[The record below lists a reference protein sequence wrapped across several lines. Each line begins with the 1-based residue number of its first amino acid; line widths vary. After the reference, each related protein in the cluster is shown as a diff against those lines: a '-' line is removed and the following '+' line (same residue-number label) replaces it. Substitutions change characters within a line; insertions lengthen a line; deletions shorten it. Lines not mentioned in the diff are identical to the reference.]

1 MRRTSRTYLLFT
13 LLFLLAF
20 SAMNGYAQ
28 SALQLATVT
37 PCRLVDTRI
46 NGGPIQGGTSRTFNL
61 PQLATA
67 GGCDS
72 LANAAAYSLNVTVV
86 PQGRLGYL
94 TIWPTGQPQPGVSLM
109 NSLDGRIK
117 ANAVIVGGGTN
128 QSVDVFV
135 NNTTDV
141 ILDINGYFEQPVP
154 TTLAF
159 YPLTPCRIVDTR
171 TGNGGPLV
179 ANQER
184 DFALTTRECNIAG
197 AAKAYS
203 FNVTAVP
210 IDNGRVGYLTVWPA
224 GIPVPNVSTLND
236 PTGTI
241 VANAAIVPSGPRNT
255 VAAIA
260 NGNTNLLI
268 DLNGYFAVPT
278 PENQGLSVYT
288 LPPCR
293 ALDTRPNEFTG
304 LIVAPIVSTPCG
316 VPSTAGGYILNAT
329 ALPDG
334 RLGYLTVWPDGE
346 PQPPVSTLNALD
358 GAYTS
363 NMVLA
368 AAAGLPADGS
378 VDAYAE
384 GGSTNLLL
392 DVFGYLS
399 GPSQLTITTT
409 SLPSGTTGV
418 AYNATLMAAGGQPP
432 YTWSLSGGTTLP
444 PGLTLSDNGVITG
457 TPLMPGP
464 YQFTVQVQDALNNVA
479 SQQLTITIT
488 AGSLT
493 VTSTLLPSGSQNS
506 PYNATLGAAGGTPP
520 YTWSLASGTLPL
532 GLTLDPSSGNIA
544 GTPSAQGVSN
554 FTVQV
559 TDSVQGTA
567 QKALFI
573 SVGPPLTN
581 ATLTGNYAFTFNGY
595 SNGTPVYMAGNFV
608 ADGNGNLTSGELDL
622 NSGAGGAQPSTFT
635 GTYNLTLGSGLGTMT
650 FNVGGT
656 IGTLNFHIAVSNLG
670 NGTMIQDNADPATR
684 GSGSIFV
691 QTTNDFQVPP
701 HGNYVIGTYGAD
713 QASARY
719 VKGGY
724 FQVGASGNVPNGTE
738 DVNNNGTLSSRMFT
752 GQFTAPDAHGR
763 GTLALQFPAG
773 VTNTYAYYVVY
784 RGQFIVVG
792 IDPLSDVD
800 PLTMGSMLV
809 QSGTFSNA
817 SLSGASVAEIN
828 GVNPNGGSPVA
839 DAQLGI
845 FTASSGSAS
854 VSLDENRGGTIIP
867 PQISSGTYTV
877 ASNGRVT
884 LTGFGGTPP
893 ILYLSN
899 SNQGFIVGQD
909 ASASSGVLEPQAG
922 PPPYSN
928 LSISGTYLG
937 GTVTPVQSPVVD
949 EVSFLFGD
957 GNGNINGTENT
968 SGPSGPGTNPVSATY
983 LVDSTG
989 RAVVTGT
996 PAGIMY
1002 VVSRKKIVLLPSGN
1016 NPALS
1021 IFVAGLTQ

>member
-1 MRRTSRTYLLFT
+1 
-13 LLFLLAF
+13 
-20 SAMNGYAQ
+20 MNSYAQ
-28 SALQLATVT
+28 SASQLVTVT
-37 PCRLVDTRI
+37 PCRLVDTRT

-61 PQLATA
+61 PQLAIA
-67 GGCDS
+67 GGCNS
-72 LANAAAYSLNVTVV
+72 LATASAYSLNVTVV
-86 PQGRLGYL
+86 PQGRLGFL
-94 TIWPTGQPQPGVSLM
+94 TIWPTGQPQPTVSLM

-141 ILDINGYFEQPVP
+141 ILDINAYFALPTS

-159 YPLTPCRIVDTR
+159 YPLVPCRIVDTR

-184 DFALTTRECNIAG
+184 DFPLTTRECNIAG

-236 PTGTI
+236 PTGTV

-260 NGNTNLLI
+260 NDNTNLLI

-278 PENQGLSVYT
+278 PENPGLSVYT

-304 LIVAPIVSTPCG
+304 LIVAPIVATPCG
-316 VPSTAGGYILNAT
+316 VPSSASGYILNAT

-346 PQPPVSTLNALD
+346 AQPPVSTLNALD
-358 GAYTS
+358 GAFTS
-363 NMVLA
+363 NMVIA

-378 VDAYAE
+378 VDAFAE
-384 GGSTNLLL
+384 GGTTNLLL
-392 DVFGYLS
+392 DVFGYLG

-418 AYNATLMAAGGQPP
+418 AYNATLMAAGGTPP
-432 YTWSLSGGTTLP
+432 YTWTLSGGTTLP
-444 PGLTLSDNGVITG
+444 PGLALSDNGVISG
-457 TPLMPGP
+457 TPQAAGS
-464 YQFTVQVQDALNNVA
+464 YQFTVQVQDTLNNVA
-479 SQQLTITIT
+479 TQPLTITIT

-493 VTSTLLPSGSQNS
+493 VTTTLLPGGSQNS

-520 YTWSLASGTLPL
+520 YTWSIASGALPV
-532 GLTLDPSSGNIA
+532 GLSLDPSTGNIA
-544 GTPSAQGVSN
+544 GTPTNQGVGN

-559 TDSVQGTA
+559 TDSSQNTA

-573 SVGPPLTN
+573 TVGPPLTN
-581 ATLTGNYAFTFNGY
+581 TTLTGNYAFTFNGY
-595 SNGTPVYMAGNFV
+595 SNGAPVFMAGNFV

-622 NSGAGGAQPSTFT
+622 NSGAGGSQPSTFT

-656 IGTLNFHIAVSNLG
+656 LGTLNFNLAISNLG
-670 NGTMIQDNADPATR
+670 NGTMIQDNADPAQR

-691 QTTNDFQVPP
+691 QTPADFLIPP
-701 HGNYVIGTYGAD
+701 NSNYVIGTYGAD
-713 QASARY
+713 QTLARY
-719 VKGGY
+719 IKGSVIKVSSGG
-724 FQVGASGNVPNGTE
+724 VVASGSE
-738 DVNNNGTLSSRMFT
+738 DINDNGTLSSRAINGGLFSP
-752 GQFTAPDAHGR
+752 PDAHGR
-763 GTLALQFPAG
+763 GQLSLQFPSG
-773 VTNTYAYYVVY
+773 ITNTYAYYVVY

-792 IDPLSDVD
+792 IDPLTDLD

-809 QSGTFSNA
+809 QSGTFTNA
-817 SLSGASVAEIN
+817 SLSGASVVEIN
-828 GVNPNGGSPVA
+828 GVNPNGGTPVA

-845 FTASSGSAS
+845 FTASSGNAS
-854 VSLDENRGGTIIP
+854 ISLDENRGGTIIP
-867 PQISSGTYTV
+867 PQISSGTYSV

-893 ILYLSN
+893 IVYLSN

-909 ASASSGVLEPQAG
+909 ASASSGVIEPQAG

-937 GTVTPVQSPVVD
+937 GTVTPVQSPVID
-949 EVSFLFGD
+949 SVSFVFGD
-957 GNGNINGTENT
+957 GNGNINGSENT
-968 SGPSGPGTNPVSATY
+968 SGPSGPGSNPISATY

-989 RAVVTGT
+989 RAAVTGT

-1016 NPALS
+1016 NPALN